1 MSNCTELKI
10 KLLLVSSLTV
20 GFLTIDMPKA
30 HSFDFTLFEDD
41 RTGWE
46 NAVVNLEEETF
57 ESYTGGGDID
67 IVPGGVT
74 VLAGGNSLQF
84 TINAS
89 YDNTNGSS
97 SNNLA
102 DNLLDDSANG
112 LYEIPAQ
119 NQHRSVNGSTY
130 VMGAQPVGETWM
142 IEFDTP
148 IQAFGWEYASI
159 ASGVEWDVETAS
171 GVTETVQVPQNS
183 NHYPGDPKFFGVVNA
198 DNDAFTKIHLR
209 STDGGFGVDNFVFA
223 EEAVPFKFSTG
234 LATKCFL
241 ALMGCFRVIKQLKQH
256 SKS

>member
-1 MSNCTELKI
+1 MSNCTEPKI
-10 KLLLVSSLTV
+10 KLLLASGLTV
-20 GFLTIDMPKA
+20 GFLTVGIPKA
-30 HSFDFTLFEDD
+30 YSFDFTLFEDD

-57 ESYTGGGDID
+57 ESYTDDGDID

-74 VLAGGNSLQF
+74 VLTGTNSLQF

-97 SNNLA
+97 DSNLA

-112 LYEIPAQ
+112 LYKIPAQ

-130 VMGAQPVGETWM
+130 VMGAQPAGETWM

-159 ASGVEWDVETAS
+159 ASGVEWEVETAS
-171 GVTETVQVPQNS
+171 GVTETVQLPQNS
-183 NHYPGDPKFFGVVNA
+183 NHYPGDPKFFGVVNS
-198 DNDAFTKIHLR
+198 DDDAFTKINLK

-223 EEAVPFKFSTG
+223 EVAVPFEFSTAW
-234 LATKCFL
+234 ATTCFL
-241 ALMGCFRVIKQLKQH
+241 ALMGCFRVGKQLQQKG
-256 SKS
+256 KS